1 MVFSAFFRFI
11 KNLRYLSKYNLKDFN
26 TFLENLDNYTQCV
39 KYQTKADWEN
49 IVTPKIKDNFSTL
62 YELVNTE
69 KSLIRLGDGEFT
81 LIEGRD
87 IPFQSYDKRLAHGL
101 IEILKSNYNN
111 LLVGLAW
118 EHFHINSDLR
128 DFIKQAVYT
137 SIPSIYKTI
146 EKNIDPQKVYYS
158 AAISQ
163 IYATYKQYDFEKHFS
178 LMRQIWE
185 NKSVTIIC
193 GDRVFNNIKY
203 NIFDNAKDVRYI
215 YGPTM
220 HAYKDFD
227 ILKEKIMQVSKDNIL
242 IFALGPCG
250 KLLAYE
256 MFKQGYRVLDLG
268 HSIKDYNEYKNNT
281 QMTRKE
287 IVKFLKPD

>member
-1 MVFSAFFRFI
+1 MAITSIIKFI
-11 KNLRYLSKYNLKDFN
+11 NNLRYLSRYNLKDFN

-69 KSLIRLGDGEFT
+69 KSLIRIGDGEFT

-137 SIPSIYKTI
+137 SIPSICSQSRATKST
-146 EKNIDPQKVYYS
+146 
-158 AAISQ
+158 AA
-163 IYATYKQYDFEKHFS
+163 
-178 LMRQIWE
+178 
-185 NKSVTIIC
+185 
-193 GDRVFNNIKY
+193 
-203 NIFDNAKDVRYI
+203 
-215 YGPTM
+215 
-220 HAYKDFD
+220 
-227 ILKEKIMQVSKDNIL
+227 
-242 IFALGPCG
+242 
-250 KLLAYE
+250 
-256 MFKQGYRVLDLG
+256 
-268 HSIKDYNEYKNNT
+268 
-281 QMTRKE
+281 
-287 IVKFLKPD
+287 